1 MVSSILQRS
10 SLRVVL
16 VSALSCVPFFSLSA
30 QQPAPSPAP
39 AGGGGAGGAGGA
51 GGTTGGSVGTTP
63 GRGQQQPQTIPG
75 QRDQRDP
82 FGEMMQNRPV
92 FLSGKVVMEDGTPPP
107 DAVTI
112 ERVCG
117 GSVRPEAYTDS
128 KGRFSFQLGQNQGM
142 MADASMSSADTM
154 PGMPGRNSGMMGM
167 GGRGGISERDLAGCE
182 LRANLAG
189 FRSESVN
196 LAGRRALDNP
206 DVGTIIL
213 RRLAKVEGFTFSA
226 TTAFAPKDAKK
237 AYEKGLQASKKKKW
251 PEAEENLQKAT
262 ASYPKFAAAWYE
274 LGTVYQQQGKLEDA
288 RKSYLESVKADEK
301 YVTPYAQLARLAG
314 AEQKWN
320 DVSEYTG
327 KVIRLN
333 PYFSPDIYYV
343 GAVANFNLQKAD
355 QAEEYARE
363 ALKLDTQKR
372 NPRIN
377 HLLGII
383 LAQKEAYPEAAENMR
398 AFLKRVPEGPDA
410 ETVKK
415 QLAEVERRMG
425 GNATAQGQ
433 QTAQ

>member
-1 MVSSILQRS
+1 
-10 SLRVVL
+10 
-16 VSALSCVPFFSLSA
+16 
-30 QQPAPSPAP
+30 
-39 AGGGGAGGAGGA
+39 
-51 GGTTGGSVGTTP
+51 
-63 GRGQQQPQTIPG
+63 
-75 QRDQRDP
+75 
-82 FGEMMQNRPV
+82 MMQNRPV

-154 PGMPGRNSGMMGM
+154 SGIPGRGTPAGMGM

-237 AYEKGLQASKKKKW
+237 AYEKGVQAAKKKKW
-251 PEAEENLQKAT
+251 SEAEENLQKAT
-262 ASYPKFAAAWYE
+262 TSYPKFAAAWYE
-274 LGTVYQQQGKLEDA
+274 LGTVYQQQAKIEDA
-288 RKSYLESVKADEK
+288 RKAYLESIKADEK
-301 YVTPYAQLARLAG
+301 YVTPYAQLARIAG
-314 AEQKWN
+314 AEQKWE

-343 GAVANFNLQKAD
+343 GAVASFNLQKQD

-383 LAQKEAYPEAAENMR
+383 LAQKQAYPEAAENMR
-398 AFLKRVPEGPDA
+398 LFLKRVPDGPDA
-410 ETVKK
+410 ENVKK
-415 QLAEVERRMG
+415 QLAEVEKRMG
-425 GNATAQGQ
+425 NNATAQGQ